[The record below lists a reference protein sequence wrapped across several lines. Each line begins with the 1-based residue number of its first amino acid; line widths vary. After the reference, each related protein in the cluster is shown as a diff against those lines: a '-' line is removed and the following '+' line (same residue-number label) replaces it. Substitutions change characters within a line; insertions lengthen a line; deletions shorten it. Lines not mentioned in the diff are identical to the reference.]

1 MLAYIVLAASIT
13 GIGMRFLVRG
23 VKPILAIVI
32 ITFALNTFFTSTG
45 NTLWQWNF
53 IRVTDV
59 GLKNAAFMAIRLML
73 LVLGTQILTLTTSPI
88 ALTDGLERMMRPL
101 AKIPFSGARAGH
113 ADVHRAALCAHAIG
127 RSG

>member
-1 MLAYIVLAASIT
+1 MLKNITLGQYFPGDSVVHRLDPRTKIWMTIGLILAVFCVSSFTGYAIVLAYIVLAASIT

-45 NTLWQWNF
+45 NTLWQGNF

-73 LVLGTQILTLTTSPI
+73 LVLGL
-88 ALTDGLERMMRPL
+88 
-101 AKIPFSGARAGH
+101 
-113 ADVHRAALCAHAIG
+113 
-127 RSG
+127 